1 MTAEQRTL
9 NIEHRMN
16 TSPSRTGVRS
26 LTSMFDGRWS
36 MVGVLS
42 FCTALASSAL
52 AGDGPASSQPINL
65 AAVMRLAGA
74 DSLDIKLA
82 EQRLAE
88 AQAAHEEALWQF
100 FPYVT
105 PGVTL
110 RRHEG
115 NIQTVDGQ
123 IIETNKQSL
132 SVGAA
137 VTAQIALG
145 DAIYQSM
152 VARRLVAAAE
162 HGAEAQ
168 RQESVF
174 RAVSAYFDLVLA
186 KSARGV
192 AREAVRIADSYAGEL
207 GRAVEAGIAFRGD
220 SFRAQAQAERDR
232 LTMRQ
237 AQEHQRIASARLSAA
252 LHLSP
257 LVVLVPESGEPA
269 PMDYT
274 EHEEDV
280 ESLVARALT
289 DRPELR
295 QSDARLAAAQ
305 KAREGAKFGPLI
317 PTVRADYSYG
327 GLGGGVYGDSL
338 DDRFGASTS
347 YGVGLSWRLGPGGLF
362 DASRIHASEARVQIG
377 QLVQEQLRDEIA
389 RQVVEAHARAHSLSD
404 QIDYSR
410 KALGA
415 AEQSLKLARQRQQFG
430 VGEVLENIQAAQD
443 LTRARLDYLTAITE
457 FNRAQFAL
465 RRAVGRP

>member
-1 MTAEQRTL
+1 MKHHSPRIFVFAFLSAATA
-9 NIEHRMN
+9 
-16 TSPSRTGVRS
+16 V
-26 LTSMFDGRWS
+26 
-36 MVGVLS
+36 
-42 FCTALASSAL
+42 L

-65 AAVMRLAGA
+65 AAVMRMAGA

-105 PGVTL
+105 PGVSL

-137 VTAQIALG
+137 VTAQLALG

-152 VARRLVAAAE
+152 VARRLVAAAQ

-168 RQESVF
+168 RHESVF

-192 AREAVRIADSYAGEL
+192 ARESVRIADSYAGEL
-207 GRAVEAGIAFRGD
+207 GRAVEAGIAFKGD
-220 SFRAQAQAERDR
+220 SFRALAQAERDR
-232 LTMRQ
+232 LSMRQ
-237 AQEHQRIASARLSAA
+237 AEERQRIAAARLAQA
-252 LHLSP
+252 LHISP
-257 LVVLVPESGEPA
+257 LVELRPEGGEPA
-269 PMDYT
+269 PMHFD
-274 EHEEDV
+274 ERDV
-280 ESLVARALT
+280 NVERLAAQALGC
-289 DRPELR
+289 RPELR
-295 QSDARLAAAQ
+295 QSDAQLSAAE
-305 KAREGAKFGPLI
+305 KARDGAKFGPLI
-317 PTVRADYSYG
+317 PTVRADYGYG
-327 GLGGGVYGDSL
+327 GLGGGVYGSSL
-338 DDRFGASTS
+338 DDRFNDSTD
-347 YGVGLSWRLGPGGLF
+347 YGIGLFWRLGPGGLF
-362 DASRIHASEARVQIG
+362 DMSRIHAREAGVRIG
-377 QLVQEQLRDEIA
+377 EIEMALLRDEIT
-389 RQVVEAHARAHSLSD
+389 RQVVEAHTRVHSLAD

-410 KALGA
+410 KALSA

-465 RRAVGRP
+465 RRAIGRTAAPAQRP

>member
-1 MTAEQRTL
+1 MKLMCLPAFL
-9 NIEHRMN
+9 
-16 TSPSRTGVRS
+16 
-26 LTSMFDGRWS
+26 
-36 MVGVLS
+36 VL
-42 FCTALASSAL
+42 FAAVPAI
-52 AGDGPASSQPINL
+52 AGEGGSQSQSINL

-74 DSLDIKLA
+74 ESLDIQLA

-105 PGVTL
+105 PGVSL

-132 SVGAA
+132 AVGAS
-137 VTAQIALG
+137 VTAQLALG

-152 VARRLVAAAE
+152 VARRLVAAAR

-168 RQESVF
+168 RQESVY

-192 AREAVRIADSYAGEL
+192 ARESVRIADSYSGEL
-207 GRAVEAGIAFRGD
+207 GRAVEAGIAFKGD
-220 SFRAQAQAERDR
+220 SFRAQGQAERDR
-232 LTMRQ
+232 LSLRQ
-237 AQEHQRIASARLSAA
+237 AEERQRIAAARLAQE
-252 LHLSP
+252 LHISP
-257 LVVLVPESGEPA
+257 LVELRPEGGEPA
-269 PMDYT
+269 PMPFD
-274 EHEEDV
+274 ERGVSV
-280 ESLVARALT
+280 EKLAARAIEG
-289 DRPELR
+289 RPELR

-305 KAREGAKFGPLI
+305 KAREGAKYGPLI
-317 PTVRADYSYG
+317 PTVRADYGYG
-327 GLGGGVYGDSL
+327 GLGGGVYGSSL
-338 DDRFGASTS
+338 DDRFNDSTD
-347 YGVGLSWRLGPGGLF
+347 YGIGLSWRLGPGGLF
-362 DASRIHASEARVQIG
+362 DQSRIHATEARVQIG
-377 QLVQEQLRDEIA
+377 ELQQAQLRDEIT
-389 RQVVEAHARAHSLSD
+389 RQVVEAHARVHSMAD

-415 AEQSLKLARQRQQFG
+415 AEQAQKLARQRQQFG

-457 FNRAQFAL
+457 HNRAQFAL
-465 RRAVGRP
+465 RRAVGR